1 VSKIMDFTLKW
12 LFAEQQRLLAGS
24 TYHNTLDTAL
34 MVEELRQLL
43 LWTKS
48 LKV

>member
-1 VSKIMDFTLKW
+1 MSKMMGFTLIW

-34 MVEELRQLL
+34 MAEELRQLL
-43 LWTKS
+43 L
-48 LKV
+48 